1 MRPNLFLIE
10 PQILFDEN
18 NDYDNNKQNDKIKN
32 NVLKVSSVVGCC
44 HDLPPES

>member
-1 MRPNLFLIE
+1 MRPNLFLVE

-18 NDYDNNKQNDKIKN
+18 NEYDNNKHNDKSQN
-32 NVLKVSSVVGCC
+32 NVLKVLSVVGCF